1 MGRVNYRVV
10 TLFAALGAAVLS
22 ATSLAFL
29 VTALISF
36 RADDF
41 LTASKTDDFTTLGT
55 CIETLSEDQVTALE
69 YTDPDLKCEDDRERG
84 NRKSVRNSL
93 AVSVHGVMWAWF
105 FRPDSDT
112 LFKTYIATVDP
123 DPNENKLYHF
133 QQVVGAMLT
142 HIEGGTHDPGTGNQ
156 IPNIPQ
162 GINYTTAQA
171 VLREL
176 SKMDVPVSCDFYT
189 KDDAKATPFSFTTDV
204 SDDHLANSGVAVSAE
219 TAKATGT
226 THIPGRYWDTPLETY
241 IKNIRKGRMNSD
253 EEIKDTW
260 PLADLIVDCDAEA
273 RSPGAG
279 PAPDTGIPGD
289 WSVVGSA
296 VKEKL
301 YAHCIAQFQYASVG
315 TVTWEGTYGIP
326 LPGIEPGPFFSPYPQ
341 ADGFNSTSSYNMRTR
356 MYLGQRFG
364 WSVWAYVP
372 MFLAT
377 CFLLADAVVFFIAE
391 AVMPLTLADTKKYSV
406 SALNQARDSL
416 VIAATTRSSRKKRLA
431 LGFFAVFSSCVFYV
445 VFIAGPWG
453 FWYTNL
459 PRPKCEKSV
468 ENDPSSL
475 NTGIAPEHGVPQVG
489 WKGTK
494 GGWKS
499 DYDATWYDI
508 AAIVS
513 QLFVL
518 LLLPLTT
525 TEACRKWNSSL
536 SGGGDERAVKAA
548 ISDQAQI
555 VSNTAKYRMHQRV
568 FVVVM
573 GVAVLGILVGQAI
586 SGARFGMAWAEGVVQ
601 QEWDADGTGWLFDE
615 VALAEAVYDQTVA
628 TLALTVACGLVFA
641 TALQRH
647 LINGVGC
654 YSAALFFAWVAL
666 VCVFALPLTIYA
678 AQRSIFNE
686 KAASKDCVHFPRTS
700 HEFENDLCVSRFWT
714 LLIGGIIFVGTLLL
728 ITGMGAAEAI
738 PALLKTRKRAAVFL
752 VENAPPSQV
761 FRASTP
767 GMAMQ
772 SGYRSESEPFFNY
785 AAKPTEPSDSLLY
798 APQMKLSIPRR

>member
-1 MGRVNYRVV
+1 MQ
-10 TLFAALGAAVLS
+10 LFFGWLAWLLTVLGGYLAVLGAVLCLS
-22 ATSLAFL
+22 CGLYYAAELAEEYSVLTGKLLKYATQGVVAGHLLLWLDGFPFGRCLTGTICHGAYAWLLNDYPRLELSSPAFILAILAFL
-29 VTALISF
+29 LSHYSWFT
-36 RADDF
+36 F
-41 LTASKTDDFTTLGT
+41 LASG
-55 CIETLSEDQVTALE
+55 E
-69 YTDPDLKCEDDRERG
+69 
-84 NRKSVRNSL
+84 
-93 AVSVHGVMWAWF
+93 
-105 FRPDSDT
+105 
-112 LFKTYIATVDP
+112 
-123 DPNENKLYHF
+123 
-133 QQVVGAMLT
+133 
-142 HIEGGTHDPGTGNQ
+142 
-156 IPNIPQ
+156 
-162 GINYTTAQA
+162 
-171 VLREL
+171 
-176 SKMDVPVSCDFYT
+176 
-189 KDDAKATPFSFTTDV
+189 
-204 SDDHLANSGVAVSAE
+204 
-219 TAKATGT
+219 
-226 THIPGRYWDTPLETY
+226 
-241 IKNIRKGRMNSD
+241 
-253 EEIKDTW
+253 
-260 PLADLIVDCDAEA
+260 
-273 RSPGAG
+273 
-279 PAPDTGIPGD
+279 
-289 WSVVGSA
+289 
-296 VKEKL
+296 
-301 YAHCIAQFQYASVG
+301 
-315 TVTWEGTYGIP
+315 
-326 LPGIEPGPFFSPYPQ
+326 GPFLPFV
-341 ADGFNSTSSYNMRTR
+341 NS
-356 MYLGQRFG
+356 
-364 WSVWAYVP
+364 
-372 MFLAT
+372 
-377 CFLLADAVVFFIAE
+377 
-391 AVMPLTLADTKKYSV
+391 
-406 SALNQARDSL
+406 
-416 VIAATTRSSRKKRLA
+416 

-752 VENAPPSQV
+752 KENAPPSQV